1 MKLNRLAATAVAAS
15 LMFLVGCSGNGDN
28 GENSAED
35 TVVSDPTETFESADV
50 DPVQAESVIEAT
62 EDPGLNVEWTMYG
75 ASVAPISGDAVI
87 HVSMKNLNDVAV
99 PPDAIE
105 GPTLELGG
113 ESISLVDDDTSG
125 IESGLDL
132 PLGAGATT
140 NLRYAF
146 DTATWNLTDA
156 EFQIGNVIFEGN
168 LNF

>member
-1 MKLNRLAATAVAAS
+1 MKLNRFAATAVAAS
-15 LMFLVGCSGNGDN
+15 LMFLVGCSGDGGNDG
-28 GENSAED
+28 NSAED
-35 TVVSDPTETFESADV
+35 TVASDPTETFEPAEV
-50 DPVQAESVIEAT
+50 DPVQAESAIDAT

-75 ASVAPISGDAVI
+75 AGAAPLSGDAVI
-87 HVSMKNLNDVAV
+87 HVRMENLNDVAV
-99 PPDAIE
+99 PPEAIE
-105 GPTLELGG
+105 GPTLAIGG
-113 ESISLVDDDTSG
+113 ESISPVDDETSG

-146 DTATWNLTDA
+146 DTTTWNLSDA